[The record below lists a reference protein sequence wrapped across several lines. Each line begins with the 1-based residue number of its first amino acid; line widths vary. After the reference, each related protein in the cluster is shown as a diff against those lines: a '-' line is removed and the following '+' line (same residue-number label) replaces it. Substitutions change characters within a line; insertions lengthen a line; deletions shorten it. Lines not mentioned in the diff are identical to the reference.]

1 MSKRAVSDAF
11 DGPDAI
17 EKAAV
22 EAALNRCRVPPG
34 RVVRGIRRAFYANP
48 GRELTMAARPSLTPS
63 RPRPN

>member
-48 GRELTMAARPSLTPS
+48 GRELTTWQDMS
-63 RPRPN
+63 RTWPHGRV